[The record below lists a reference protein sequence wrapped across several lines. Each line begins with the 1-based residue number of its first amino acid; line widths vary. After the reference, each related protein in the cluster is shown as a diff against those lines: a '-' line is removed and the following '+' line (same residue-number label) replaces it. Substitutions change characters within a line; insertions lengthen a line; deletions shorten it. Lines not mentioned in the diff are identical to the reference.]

1 MLVVDAHHPFEIFIL
16 FFEPF
21 DFLLQLLN
29 VMFLPDPALFSCLTI
44 SASLLMQPGL
54 GLLLYL

>member
-1 MLVVDAHHPFEIFIL
+1 MLVVDPHHPFEIFIL

-21 DFLLQLLN
+21 DLLLQLLN
-29 VMFLPDPALFSCLTI
+29 IVFLPDPALLGCLTI
-44 SASLLMQPGL
+44 SASLLMQLRL